1 MTLHFKNKK
10 GFSLPELLAVMAIM
24 AILAATS
31 SPFIR
36 GYIKDAANDKAKAL
50 MQIIAQAHKTF
61 LADYPGAEF
70 KTTESV
76 NASAGPAACVVAQG
90 SGLLNAPGVLKT
102 CRYLQNINWVAY
114 KYNFYLGAGCCSS
127 APAGSLAC
135 MVGTADSGDYSKTSG
150 YCAWV
155 DKYGT
160 LDDNKD

>member
-1 MTLHFKNKK
+1 MPRGMRLTLQFKNKK

-36 GYIKDAANDKAKAL
+36 GYIKDAANDKAKAML
-50 MQIIAQAHKTF
+50 QLVAQAYKTF
-61 LADYPGAEF
+61 KADYPNVTFTNA
-70 KTTESV
+70 SV
-76 NASAGPAACVVAQG
+76 NSSASVACTVTATNN
-90 SGLLNAPGVLKT
+90 SPGVLKG
-102 CRYLQNINWVAY
+102 CRYLQNTNWAAY
-114 KYNFYLGAGCCSS
+114 KYNFYLGGTCCSS
-127 APAGSLAC
+127 APAGALAC
-135 MVGTADSGDYSKTSG
+135 MTGTASTGDYTSS

>member
-1 MTLHFKNKK
+1 MAQYNKK
-10 GFSLPELLAVMAIM
+10 AGFSLPELLAVMAIM

-36 GYIKDAANDKAKAL
+36 GYIKDASNDKAKAVL
-50 MQIIAQAHKTF
+50 QLIAQAHKTL
-61 LADYPGAEF
+61 LADYPNATF
-70 KTTESV
+70 NNSMSV
-76 NASAGPAACVVAQG
+76 NGNVVSACSVSTSSANP
-90 SGLLNAPGVLKT
+90 PGVLKS
-102 CRYLQNINWVAY
+102 CHYLQNINWVSY
-114 KYNFYLGAGCCSS
+114 KYDFYLGSNCCDS

-135 MVGTADSGDYSKTSG
+135 MKGTASTGDYTSS